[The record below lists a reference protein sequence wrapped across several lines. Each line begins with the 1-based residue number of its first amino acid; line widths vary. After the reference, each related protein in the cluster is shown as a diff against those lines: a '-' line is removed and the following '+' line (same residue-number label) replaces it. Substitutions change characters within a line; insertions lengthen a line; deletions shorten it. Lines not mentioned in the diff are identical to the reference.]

1 MPVQPLRQF
10 IIWHIATRLQ
20 KSVGANRWT
29 LSRIA
34 HCVRLRRCCD
44 ASCLRVASRNPKSS
58 SLESV
63 TSQAAGATHRHP
75 LATAVSCRRRL
86 CRRRPCRQTGPCC
99 CRRRL
104 LGRPAVPRRRRGAAA
119 RRRPPLL
126 LPAAA
131 ARPVRS
137 ACPARPAPPPA
148 PILPKSSSAPKP
160 AGVNQ
165 ANCGSFR
172 DDCTMCMSRSAQWEL

>member
-1 MPVQPLRQF
+1 MPAEVCR
-10 IIWHIATRLQ
+10 R
-20 KSVGANRWT
+20 KSLDAVPYCT
-29 LSRIA
+29 LCA
-34 HCVRLRRCCD
+34 FAVLRRQLPYESQ
-44 ASCLRVASRNPKSS
+44 AKIQSHRP
-58 SLESV
+58 LESV
-63 TSQAAGATHRHP
+63 TSQAASATHRHP

-86 CRRRPCRQTGPCC
+86 CRHRLCRRRPCRHRL
-99 CRRRL
+99 CRRCL

-148 PILPKSSSAPKP
+148 PTLPKSLSAPTP
-160 AGVNQ
+160 ARVNQ

-172 DDCTMCMSRSAQWEL
+172 DDRTICMSRSAQWEL